1 MLVTLYIYR
10 KSDGVFLYQDIGNP
24 NNIIADLGD
33 DKDFTLT
40 PPPSHDIAWYW
51 VGHAWYSEPNPTTQ
65 IKR

>member
-1 MLVTLYIYR
+1 MLFTLYIYR

-40 PPPSHDIAWYW
+40 PPPDSTNKQWRWINGKW
-51 VGHAWYSEPNPTTQ
+51 G
-65 IKR
+65 